1 MDLIVGGIA
10 LVVWLL
16 LMVPAAFICF
26 APSDP
31 TATSDRLPATLA
43 QLPRPEP
50 RSDDDR
56 LAA

>member
-1 MDLIVGGIA
+1 MDLFIGAIA

-16 LMVPAAFICF
+16 VMVPAAFICF
-26 APSDP
+26 GPSDP
-31 TATSDRLPATLA
+31 TAVPDRLPDNLA

-50 RSDDDR
+50 TTHDDR